1 MIKMKK
7 WAILLLLLGISCI
20 IYPYM
25 MHQKQEKEMKQLQAA
40 LEDIQETGKK
50 NGEVNHLNSSLSL
63 DEDDLYNTV
72 KLYIPTIELNAPV
85 LPKTTEEYLNI
96 ALTQIKKNQVPG
108 QGNFTIAGHNSSVY
122 GRHFNRLQEL
132 NIGDE
137 IQLIDGENVF
147 IYQVDSKR
155 VIDPSEVDVLYDT
168 PDKNEITLIT
178 CTVTGTKRLA
188 VKGYRIS

>member
-1 MIKMKK
+1 MSKMKK
-7 WAILLLLLGISCI
+7 WAILLLFLGIACI
-20 IYPYM
+20 IYPYII
-25 MHQKQEKEMKQLQAA
+25 HQKQEVEMKQLQVA
-40 LEDIQETGKK
+40 LENIQES
-50 NGEVNHLNSSLSL
+50 GEMNEQVHSLSL

-72 KLYIPTIELNAPV
+72 KLYIPIIELNAPV
-85 LPKTTEEYLNI
+85 LPKTTKEYLNI

-108 QGNFTIAGHNSSVY
+108 QGNFTIAGHNSAVY
-122 GRHFNRLQEL
+122 GRHFNRLHEL